1 MRKIS
6 LFDAQTV
13 PLRNAQVAKKTLKPY
28 DKDQIRDVSAGAAT
42 FYIWVSWFFVF
53 FFFFVKPALIFL
65 SHIVSPDMYL
75 IEMVLNW

>member
-13 PLRNAQVAKKTLKPY
+13 PIRSAQVAKRTLKPY

-42 FYIWVSWFFVF
+42 FYIW
-53 FFFFVKPALIFL
+53 ALG
-65 SHIVSPDMYL
+65 
-75 IEMVLNW
+75 MVEEVESYGGAEQADQMRLKK